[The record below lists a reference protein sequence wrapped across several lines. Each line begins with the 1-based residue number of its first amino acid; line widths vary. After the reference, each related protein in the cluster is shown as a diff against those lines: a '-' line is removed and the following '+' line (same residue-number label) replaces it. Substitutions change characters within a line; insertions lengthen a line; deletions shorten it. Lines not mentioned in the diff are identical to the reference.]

1 MVSILV
7 CFVAVFWFH
16 DRTRSSGLEQR
27 GSYYDMSDCTGN
39 IDIPSF
45 WEVGPLTLFFFSFLL
60 FFFFLGTIKIYSI
73 LNDRKVSLLELIPKT
88 LK

>member
-16 DRTRSSGLEQR
+16 DRTRSSGLQQR
-27 GSYYDMSDCTGN
+27 GSYYDMSNCTGN

-45 WEVGPLTLFFFSFLL
+45 GKLGLLLSYSLFLFIFTFFF
-60 FFFFLGTIKIYSI
+60 
-73 LNDRKVSLLELIPKT
+73 
-88 LK
+88 